1 MADEYS
7 RQRMIYSNEELLDH
21 LQLVAKTIQKTPSKR
36 YMSSID
42 GPDPATYQER
52 WGSWNGAV
60 IAAGLK
66 INDIRIT
73 GTNVGTKKRFAVLQR
88 DSFTCVYCGRSPKDG
103 VVLEVD
109 HIVAKCNGGKND
121 MDNLATACRDCNL
134 GKSGE

>member
-1 MADEYS
+1 
-7 RQRMIYSNEELLDH
+7 MIYSNEELLDH